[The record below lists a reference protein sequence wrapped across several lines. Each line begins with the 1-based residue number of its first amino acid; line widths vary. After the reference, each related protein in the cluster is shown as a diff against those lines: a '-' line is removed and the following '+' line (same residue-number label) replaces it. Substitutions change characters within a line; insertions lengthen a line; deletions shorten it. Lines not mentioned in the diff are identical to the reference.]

1 MEEKAGHGER
11 WSVSRICDVRRV
23 QQKRNKSCVRRDGQ
37 PSRWSRS
44 VAKMEVGKQP
54 RYETSEMK
62 LDNGGVNNRD
72 WRNCDSGRQH
82 PRVKEDRESLDEVG
96 SE

>member
-1 MEEKAGHGER
+1 
-11 WSVSRICDVRRV
+11 
-23 QQKRNKSCVRRDGQ
+23 
-37 PSRWSRS
+37 
-44 VAKMEVGKQP
+44 MEVGKQP

-96 SE
+96 SEWILEWLSVYQPVQAIMARLGSQGSGG

>member
-1 MEEKAGHGER
+1 
-11 WSVSRICDVRRV
+11 
-23 QQKRNKSCVRRDGQ
+23 
-37 PSRWSRS
+37 
-44 VAKMEVGKQP
+44 MEVGKQP